1 MWMDLETIVLS
12 AVNQTEKDKNHV
24 SQMRNLK
31 NMQMNSCTKQKQ
43 AQTKKTNLQSGEGN
57 KLGVWDKHTHYY
69 L

>member
-1 MWMDLETIVLS
+1 MTEIMPVAAIWMDLETIVLS

-43 AQTKKTNLQSGEGN
+43 A
-57 KLGVWDKHTHYY
+57 
-69 L
+69 